1 MTPAQG
7 WQADTQAAGDYL
19 AQQRAQSAQMGMMD
33 PATGLPTQ
41 AGMANA
47 AGRYGNMLLM
57 GIKAPNAIPLN
68 GRMPPAAGSLAAMA
82 QAVRNYVTKPNLAR
96 AASPDTIAAIHGAIN
111 AHPEIAR
118 AVQSGDWSFADGTP
132 EQ

>member
-1 MTPAQG
+1 MGLGGSFGGSAVPSNALTPPSPYDVTPAQG

-19 AQQRAQSAQMGMMD
+19 AEQRAQSAQMGMMD

-57 GIKAPNAIPLN
+57 GIKAPNAIPMN
-68 GRMPPAAGSLAAMA
+68 GLMLLQPGRSRPWRKRCGTDDEA
-82 QAVRNYVTKPNLAR
+82 QLGACG
-96 AASPDTIAAIHGAIN
+96 IA
-111 AHPEIAR
+111 
-118 AVQSGDWSFADGTP
+118 
-132 EQ
+132 